1 MSEYLG
7 RKREEER
14 NFLKVKTGRYIS
26 IPLPNQLLNST
37 RYEVWKG
44 NEKIFEDTD
53 QISLWVENINSSS
66 KPGGFQMTVRSMEE
80 NTKIYNHIQ
89 ERFYFDLAFKAND
102 RIVVCIIPQSSNID
116 TFDIYDKFKKD
127 VSLTSRESYVFTNEI
142 PFSCSLFYNNE
153 QKLYKVRYTNG
164 VSKTDIDFYS
174 SELLNFLYYPRTP
187 NVQTKAIALL
197 NELNLDDGRLLREVN
212 KIIEDIIIEII
223 WISNQFVQAALQRDE
238 MQTVKNF
245 ILIKQHFSDIH
256 NKIGSLD
263 YPSISNL
270 ENAKQ
275 AYNQV
280 KKIYEFQQ
288 GLHNSFQDIPINL
301 FDYYVKICLIM
312 LYIEKFIIKIANN
325 KYK

>member
-212 KIIEDIIIEII
+212 KIIE
-223 WISNQFVQAALQRDE
+223 S
-238 MQTVKNF
+238 T
-245 ILIKQHFSDIH
+245 
-256 NKIGSLD
+256 
-263 YPSISNL
+263 
-270 ENAKQ
+270 
-275 AYNQV
+275 
-280 KKIYEFQQ
+280 
-288 GLHNSFQDIPINL
+288 
-301 FDYYVKICLIM
+301 
-312 LYIEKFIIKIANN
+312 
-325 KYK
+325 